1 MGCGQLTDSATRR
14 AGGFGASS
22 RDAREALSGAPPV
35 VHLTVRE
42 GLSSVF
48 LSQVAKPMRYLAEQG
63 LDVRLAIVCPFGEFV
78 RPASRAAWRKRGRE
92 LGDLDLSW
100 ARLPSSPSRVA
111 AWALDRAMLAAWL
124 LSHIGRRAPFI
135 VHCRGTAAA
144 HLAGGLRHHFP
155 NLRII
160 ADCRGVEGP
169 ERAQVR
175 GIGSH
180 SDEEEKLEVRKL
192 EDAQRR
198 ALAQA
203 DFVLCVSRA
212 MKAYLVESWG
222 LGASSIEVIPC
233 CYTGRRATREDP
245 DVAEIRRKY
254 GFEGKMVFA
263 HAASEAPW
271 QRADDVAALC
281 RRLAARLP
289 NAHFLFLTWRPEKV
303 ADQFRDCGVDLARA
317 TILSVRHED
326 VAPHLAAADI
336 GILLRDSSLVSRV
349 ASPVKFAEYLA
360 AGLPVILTPNVGDY
374 SALVAAEK
382 VGIVMP
388 NIDADDSVVEAIA
401 AFAQQPRDRLRDIQ
415 RRARA
420 AADRHLSWPNYLD
433 TFHLAYSSV
442 PKLASGHIVT

>member
-1 MGCGQLTDSATRR
+1 MTDSATRR
-14 AGGFGASS
+14 AEGVGATS
-22 RDAREALSGAPPV
+22 RDAREAFSVPPPI

-92 LGDLDLSW
+92 LDDLDLNW
-100 ARLPSSPSRVA
+100 ARLPSLPSRVA

-124 LSHIGRRAPFI
+124 MHHMGRRAPFI

-144 HLAGGLRHHFP
+144 QLAGGLRHRFP
-155 NLRII
+155 NLRIV

-169 ERAQVR
+169 ERAQFR
-175 GIGSH
+175 GIGPH
-180 SDEEEKLEVRKL
+180 STEAEKLEVRKL
-192 EDAQRR
+192 EDAQHR

-222 LGASSIEVIPC
+222 LDASSIEVIPC

-254 GFEGKMVFA
+254 GFEGKIVFA

-281 RRLAARLP
+281 GLLAARLP
-289 NAHFLFLTWRPEKV
+289 NAHFLFLTWKPDKV
-303 ADQFRDCGVDLARA
+303 AAQFRDCGVDLACA

-336 GILLRDSSLVSRV
+336 GILFRDSSLVSRV
-349 ASPVKFAEYLA
+349 SSPVKFAEYLA
-360 AGLPVILTPNVGDY
+360 AGLPVVLTPNVGDY
-374 SALVAAEK
+374 SALVAAEE
-382 VGIVMP
+382 VGIVMSHL
-388 NIDADDSVVEAIA
+388 NVDDSVVETVA
-401 AFAQQPRDRLRDIQ
+401 AFAQQPGDRLRDIQ

-433 TFHLAYSSV
+433 TFHLAYSSAAK
-442 PKLASGHIVT
+442 PALGHINT